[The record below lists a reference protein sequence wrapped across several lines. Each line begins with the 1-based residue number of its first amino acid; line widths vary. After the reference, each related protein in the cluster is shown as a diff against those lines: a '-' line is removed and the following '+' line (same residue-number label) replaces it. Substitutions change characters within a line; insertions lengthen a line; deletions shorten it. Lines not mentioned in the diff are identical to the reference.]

1 MCGLVS
7 TQAVCICGSL
17 YGRAGG
23 QCRGRA
29 GMAWGLCE
37 DQKSDGLSGGAMAGF
52 SGADGPQK
60 DISAWPLSAYGEGIQ
75 TVPRSTPRAVG

>member
-1 MCGLVS
+1 
-7 TQAVCICGSL
+7 
-17 YGRAGG
+17 
-23 QCRGRA
+23 
-29 GMAWGLCE
+29 MAWGLCE

-75 TVPRSTPRAVG
+75 TVPRSTPRDVG